1 VRFDTKS
8 SFRSISVSW
17 RWTGETNILLA
28 KFIRPILI
36 FLLHLGYFGPVFMGT
51 LDSSFLFL
59 PFGNDLLVVTLVARN
74 HHGLPWYVLAAA
86 FGSTIGVFVLHL
98 VARKLGKEGIE
109 KMAGAKR
116 FDKLSKMID
125 KHGGK
130 AVGLACI
137 APPPFPFTMVIAAA
151 AALDFPRLR
160 ICVINFFT
168 RGVRFAILGLL
179 AIKYGRHILKMAD
192 SNAFRWSMFGFI
204 VLCIAGSAFS
214 IYEWLKN
221 VRSGKK
227 A

>member
-1 VRFDTKS
+1 
-8 SFRSISVSW
+8 
-17 RWTGETNILLA
+17 LA

-36 FLLHLGYFGPVFMGT
+36 FLLHLGYFGPVLMGI

-86 FGSTIGVFVLHL
+86 FGSTIGVFVLDL

-151 AALDFPRLR
+151 AALDFSRLR

-204 VLCIAGSAFS
+204 MLCIAGSVFS

>member
-1 VRFDTKS
+1 VRFETKS
-8 SFRSISVSW
+8 SVRSIAVSW

-28 KFIRPILI
+28 KFIRPFLI
-36 FLLHLGYFGPVFMGT
+36 FLLHLGYFGPVLMGT

-86 FGSTIGVFVLHL
+86 VGSTIGVFVLHL

-151 AALDFPRLR
+151 AALDFSRLR